1 MDLSRLVRVL
11 LRRWRILL
19 IGMVVSVG
27 AAYFVYSETPR
38 TYEARSQIMMLMPP
52 TASNPEIEISP
63 FLYLPDGL
71 SSLAR
76 VITLIPTTAEYQESM
91 LAQGFEPAYTVLL
104 DAREP
109 IITFTVEGTSPANAL
124 RTRDELMTR
133 FANDLDR
140 VQREEGVPERQWAHV
155 RVLHSGDLLTASS
168 GDALRN
174 AAAAGMLGAIATLLV
189 IALRERGAAG
199 RRAGSTT
206 QAPAPNTRTR
216 RPPRPTN
223 PQARTDRARR
233 GDPAA
238 VRRRA
243 SRSRGNRYAD
253 AHRGQPG

>member
-91 LAQGFEPAYTVLL
+91 AAQGFEPAYTVLL

-109 IITFTVEGTSPANAL
+109 IVTFTVEGASPANVL

-133 FANDLDR
+133 FADDLDR
-140 VQREEGVPERQWAHV
+140 VQEEEGVPERQWAHV
-155 RVLHSGDLLTASS
+155 RVLHSGDSITASS

-189 IALRERGAAG
+189 IALRERRSAG
-199 RRAGSTT
+199 RAGSTT
-206 QAPAPNTRTR
+206 QATAPDTRTH

-243 SRSRGNRYAD
+243 SRSRINRYAT
-253 AHRGQPG
+253 ALQGQPG